1 MSGTEGLT
9 MARLIDADEAK
20 ARIIAFSTGCNSTI
34 IPIDAILM
42 IINQI
47 DTVPAVEV
55 VRCLDCK
62 HLVLT
67 AEGEHNPF
75 DCVCDYWMTDGLNDN
90 DFCSY
95 GERKDGDGNG

>member
-1 MSGTEGLT
+1 

-34 IPIDAILM
+34 IPIDAVLM

-55 VRCLDCK
+55 VRCKDCK
-62 HLVLT
+62 KGHPELSLCDDTTWCVRFGRNMDLDGFCCM
-67 AEGEHNPF
+67 GERR
-75 DCVCDYWMTDGLNDN
+75 TDG
-90 DFCSY
+90 
-95 GERKDGDGNG
+95 